1 MKKAATTNTFQDG
14 LLMDLNPLTTPNNVL
29 TNCLNG
35 TLITYNGN
43 ENVLQNDM
51 GNGRVE
57 TAFLPEGYVPL
68 GTTEYGGIIYIVSY
82 NPLNK
87 QCQIGSFPSP
97 ERNITNDEASDLE
110 NTLSESDFLDFTN
123 GLTSDTKV
131 ETSDTEVEI
140 PMIKQGIS
148 KLVFKDIDFNPGDFY
163 KIYFKESRDS
173 FIEEGTDIRKNILTD
188 YGSTSQ
194 KYGELPKKIKID
206 IVAVNKDGGIT
217 SFKDHLKWYDIGEKK
232 EGEKEEKENELPS
245 SIDTPSYYIAQN
257 TQNITNAVNNQTP
270 INLDNYRSKVATPY
284 NIFRSRSTG
293 NLALLCELEIPNIVQ
308 STYEITNLEKAS
320 VKEGDLY
327 VPAKCATIKFKTKWD
342 CRDINYLYLKFDKDC
357 YIKDIDGNDIT
368 HKAIIVNNLKTD
380 EYMYPIQVTSSDN
393 SYEFSI
399 KVTSKNNILFYEIY
413 PATDYGIIS
422 YLVNK
427 GNIDLSKVGSG
438 EYDITSWQ
446 YYNSNEYITLDFF
459 SEIYPKPQDRV
470 NSIYLQFL
478 PISQTEYTDYLTTP
492 ETSSIEEKWIKNAQ
506 TYYKKYNIS
515 TLKIDQDN
523 YSGTIIQNIYF
534 KQELL
539 YGYLIP
545 NTFYRVNVIYE
556 IQNSNGTTYKSFIKS
571 IYTCPIFN
579 IEYGHT
585 QDFTTL
591 NLNDYLN
598 IRSDLIHKPTLGS
611 VTMTVDKPEELTESE
626 GKKLNKQDTKFTV
639 NSDTTVAI
647 TPYFDNNFG
656 TFLIN
661 TYTLNNLNPKDR
673 QTNET
678 KTIINTGNIS
688 EVIPKMGSEINADT
702 ITNENGTI
710 RWKFNATYTVPILYT
725 IKSVQHLFTNSFQP
739 IISTVEDVN
748 KLGLVELYKNNENNE
763 NEYSFAPSSVM
774 TMFYTDAAGK
784 RAGTVMGTANLKTTD
799 TISYYTQSSEDLR
812 YTSPGYS
819 DNNNTYIIGR
829 NDYKTGETALGGL
842 EKLGFDDSFDQ
853 ICSDIGSPIVVCI
866 YASISDSNFGNNQQL
881 TDVIVKGVSRV
892 EKKDG
897 GGNWL
902 YFKNDAQGIGESKG
916 NKTSYQIYIRT
927 DKGYYR
933 PINIIQKTAGTN
945 RFTSNIPDAIPDVL
959 DNFNIIIKYFMQLYY
974 LRNIAEQQNIDLVDE
989 LKYYDKY
996 DVKVSCPIEYSV
1008 NVTDLYINGIS
1019 SSDGKNLKLPTENKN
1034 LEYSSNTLTQSGSI
1048 SISFSLVN
1056 EELINK
1062 KYEAQTPNVNTLIKK
1077 ADGDVLQTN
1086 NLYSDTNAVYYLSN
1100 DIPLR
1105 LNDTYSQFVAY
1116 DGIIEKQ
1123 DNKYILTCN
1132 KSLISNPLTTPSYQI
1147 NNGELEL
1154 KTSVLSSNTFKL
1166 TLEDSNSHKGTITK
1180 MIDFEPIK
1188 FN

>member
-1 MKKAATTNTFQDG
+1 MKKAAATNTFQDG
-14 LLMDLNPLTTPNNVL
+14 LLMDLNPLATPNNVL

-97 ERNITNDEASDLE
+97 ERNITNDEACKLE
-110 NTLSESDFLDFTN
+110 STLSESDFLDYTN
-123 GLTSDTKV
+123 GLAYVIK
-131 ETSDTEVEI
+131 EGEEPKEGVEI
-140 PMIKQGIS
+140 PVIKQGIS

-163 KIYFKESRDS
+163 KIFFKDNKEQ
-173 FIEEGTDIRKNILTD
+173 FIEEETDIRENILTD
-188 YGSTSQ
+188 YGSTT
-194 KYGELPKKIKID
+194 KEYGESPKKIKID

-217 SFKDHLKWYDIGEKK
+217 SFKDHLKWYDI
-232 EGEKEEKENELPS
+232 EGKSELPS
-245 SIDTPSYYIAQN
+245 PNDTKSYYIAQN
-257 TQNITNAVNNQTP
+257 TQNITNAVESQIP
-270 INLDNYRSKVATPY
+270 INLDNYRSKVSTPY

-308 STYEITNLEKAS
+308 STFEITNLEKTTFT
-320 VKEGDLY
+320 VGDITK
-327 VPAKCATIKFKTKWD
+327 PAKCATIKFKTKWD
-342 CRDINYLYLKFDKDC
+342 CRNIDYLYLKFNEVNRVE
-357 YIKDIDGNDIT
+357 DINGTSIT
-368 HKAIIVNNLKTD
+368 PKAIIVNNLKNG
-380 EYMYPIQVTSSDN
+380 EYMYPIQVNSSDN

-399 KVTSKNNILFYEIY
+399 KVTSTNNILFYEIY

-438 EYDITSWQ
+438 EYDISSWQ
-446 YYNSNEYITLDFF
+446 YYNSNEYITLNFF
-459 SEIYPKPQDRV
+459 SEIYPKPQDKV

-478 PISQTEYTDYLTTP
+478 PISQTDYTDYLTKP
-492 ETSSIEEKWIKNAQ
+492 ETSSIEEQWINNAE
-506 TYYKKYNIS
+506 TYYKEYNIP

-545 NTFYRVNVIYE
+545 NTFYRVNVIYK
-556 IQNSNGTTYKSFIKS
+556 IQNSNSTTYKSFIKS

-598 IRSDLIHKPTLGS
+598 IRSDLIHTPIIGS
-611 VTMTVDKPEELTESE
+611 VTMTEDNPEELTNDKGE
-626 GKKLNKQDTKFTV
+626 KFNKQNTIFTV

-661 TYTLNNLNPKDR
+661 KYTLGSLTSKDR
-673 QTNET
+673 QTDKT
-678 KTIINTGNIS
+678 KTIINTGTIS
-688 EVIPKMGSEINADT
+688 EEIPEAET
-702 ITNENGTI
+702 IKTDNVANENGAI
-710 RWKFNATYTVPILYT
+710 HWKFTADYTIPILYT

-748 KLGLVELYKNNENNE
+748 KLGLIELYKNKK
-763 NEYSFAPSSVM
+763 YSFAPSSVM
-774 TMFYTDAAGK
+774 TMFYTDDAGK
-784 RAGTVMGTANLKTTD
+784 RAGTVVGTANLQKD
-799 TISYYTQSSEDLR
+799 KQNDENYYYTQSTEDLR

-819 DNNNTYIIGR
+819 DNNNTYVIGR

-853 ICSDIGSPIVVCI
+853 ICSDIGTPIVVCI
-866 YASISDSNFGNNQQL
+866 YASISGSDFGDDQQL
-881 TDVIVKGVSRV
+881 TNVIVKGVSKV
-892 EKKDG
+892 EKVEG
-897 GGNWL
+897 GGNWF
-902 YFKNDAQGIGESKG
+902 YFKQDSQGISESKG
-916 NKTSYQIYIRT
+916 NKTAYQIYIRT

-945 RFTSNIPDAIPDVL
+945 SLTTDIPDVL

-974 LRNIAEQQNIDLVDE
+974 LKNISEQQNINLVNE

-996 DVKVSCPIEYSV
+996 DVKVSRPIEYSV

-1019 SSDGKNLKLPTENKN
+1019 SKEGKNLKLPSENKN
-1034 LEYSSNTLTQSGSI
+1034 LVYSSNTLKQSGSI
-1048 SISFSLVN
+1048 SISFNLVN

-1077 ADGDVLQTN
+1077 ADGNVLQTN
-1086 NLYSDTNAVYYLSN
+1086 NLYSDTSAVYYLFN
-1100 DIPLR
+1100 DIPFR

-1116 DGIIEKQ
+1116 DGTIEKQ
-1123 DNKYILTCN
+1123 DNKYILRQG
-1132 KSLISNPLTTPSYQI
+1132 KSLTLISNPLTTPSYQI

-1166 TLEDSNSHKGTITK
+1166 TLEDSKSPHSHKGTITK